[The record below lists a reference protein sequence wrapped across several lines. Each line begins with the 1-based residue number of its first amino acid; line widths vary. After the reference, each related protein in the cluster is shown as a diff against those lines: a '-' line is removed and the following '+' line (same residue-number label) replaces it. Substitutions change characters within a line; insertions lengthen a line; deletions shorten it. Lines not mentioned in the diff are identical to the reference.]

1 MAGAEL
7 KAGSVVIASDLPY
20 QQIIAVAKKRKCD
33 LIVMASHGRRGLTG
47 LLLGSETVK
56 VLIRFSYPIHFERRG
71 QTYEIVADWWGV
83 RGVKRDQFVS
93 QVLQRYA
100 YHAARAKLE
109 EQGFDLIEEVQEKGQ
124 IRLVLRRVAG

>member
-1 MAGAEL
+1 MSHISRIKTQIVEKTLLL
-7 KAGSVVIASDLPY
+7 KALQDLEYP
-20 QQIIAVAKKRKCD
+20 VTD
-33 LIVMASHGRRGLTG
+33 EG
-47 LLLGSETVK
+47 ETVK
-56 VLIRFSYPIHFERRG
+56 VPIRFSYPIHFERRG

-83 RGVKRDQFVS
+83 RGVKRAEFVN

-100 YHAARAKLE
+100 YHVARAKLE